1 MMSMY
6 KLKRTFIAVLLLLS
20 LTVAANAHPGK
31 LDENGGHYDSKTG
44 KYHYHKGPK
53 AGQEITLASY
63 PIKENSVYK
72 AKIKRVVD
80 GDTAI
85 ISFLTDDGTP
95 YKDERLRFIG
105 VNTPETV
112 DPNRPVQHYGK
123 EASNF
128 TKKELKDKTF
138 WLQTD
143 VDVRDRYDRIL
154 GYIWLKEP
162 KNLDSEKEVRA
173 KMFNARLLLE
183 GYAQAMTIQPNSR
196 YSEMFIK
203 FQREAKEAS
212 KGLWK

>member
-1 MMSMY
+1 MY
-6 KLKRTFIAVLLLLS
+6 KLKRALIAVLLILS
-20 LTVAANAHPGK
+20 LVTVSNAHPGK

-53 AGQEITLASY
+53 AGTEIVLTSY
-63 PIKENSVYK
+63 PVKENAIYK

-85 ISFLTDDGTP
+85 IVFLTDDGTP
-95 YKDERLRFIG
+95 YKDERIRFIG

-112 DPNRPVQHYGK
+112 DPNRPVQYYGK
-123 EASNF
+123 EASEF
-128 TKKELKDKTF
+128 TKKELKDKTV
-138 WLQTD
+138 WIQMD
-143 VDVRDRYDRIL
+143 MGVRDRYDRLL

-162 KNLDSEKEVRA
+162 KNPDSEKEVRA

-183 GYAQAMTIQPNSR
+183 GYAQTMTIQPNVR
-196 YSEMFIK
+196 YSEMFVK
-203 FQREAKEAS
+203 FQREAREAE